1 MIWKKIASINY
12 ECNKAG
18 EIRHT
23 KSKKKLEIKMMR
35 GRAGVIVRKKGK
47 MKHLYIS
54 RIIYRIFR
62 ESSYYRM
69 IKKGREIHHKDLDP
83 MNNNINNL
91 KFLTR
96 KQHSRIHQIIR
107 NEKVRN
113 L

>member
-18 EIRHT
+18 EIRHS
-23 KSKKKLEIKMMR
+23 KSKKKLVIKMMT
-35 GRAGVIVRKKGK
+35 GRAGVIVRKGGK
-47 MKHLYIS
+47 IKHLCVS
-54 RIIYRIFR
+54 HIIYRIYR
-62 ESSYYRM
+62 ERNYYRM
-69 IKKGREIHHKDLDP
+69 IRKGREIHHKDLNP